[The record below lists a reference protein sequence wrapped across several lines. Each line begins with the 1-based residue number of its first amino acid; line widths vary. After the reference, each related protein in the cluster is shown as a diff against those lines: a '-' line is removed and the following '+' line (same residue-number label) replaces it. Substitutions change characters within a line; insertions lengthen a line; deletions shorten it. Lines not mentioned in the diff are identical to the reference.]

1 MSKFSDSNK
10 MNEAPFELKGSLGE
24 SFTID
29 IDGISFEG
37 DLVYDYAYNI
47 HLLIKVPDI
56 VYGGEKSFYSILNLY
71 RNDSSKLIVNS
82 CFFVPFYVEQQDRS
96 VFSLY

>member
-1 MSKFSDSNK
+1 MFKFNNSGKVAN
-10 MNEAPFELKGSLGE
+10 APFELKGSLGK
-24 SFTID
+24 SFTIN

-47 HLLIKVPDI
+47 HLLIRVPDT
-56 VYGGEKSFYSILNLY
+56 VCGGDQAFYKILNLY
-71 RNDSSKLIVNS
+71 RNNSANLSLNS
-82 CFFVPFYVEQQDRS
+82 CFFVPFYVEQQDKS